1 MKKKIIFLLLT
12 TLLSINIGWS
22 QPITIA
28 EARAL
33 GEGSTVTVTG
43 IVTNGSEFGSSLR
56 YFQDASGG
64 LAGYSSTLSSV
75 KRGDSI
81 LITGTLKLYAN
92 LMELDPVT
100 SLTVVGSNY
109 DLPDPEVIYP
119 NDMIESR
126 EGTLVKIENLEF
138 DSPSGTF
145 AGGSNY
151 SFTANGQS
159 GTMRTNNNSDIVGE
173 PVPTGMVSLTGIVGQ
188 YDWDDPNDGYQ
199 LLIRDKQDLV
209 SGSSINFTSTVE
221 ISALSTS
228 GFTLSWTT
236 DVNGTS
242 GIYYGNTPDLEM
254 TPLTDMTSTTSHS
267 ISITGA
273 NPSEVFYVKAFSV
286 NGEDTTKTSML
297 TYITQ
302 STSSGD
308 IKVYFNRAVDHSVS
322 TGTDAIQLDN
332 AIDDTLIKYI
342 DRAKES
348 IDFTIYNFN
357 NTGISNISTALNAAH
372 SRGVVVRVIYDSE
385 AANTGIDELD
395 AGIGKLPDT
404 DGIYPDYG
412 IMHNKF
418 VVFDA
423 NSADPDDSFVW
434 TGATNFTDGQ
444 INTDPNNVI
453 IIQDQ
458 SLAISYQMEFNEMFG
473 STGALPD
480 AVNARFGPDKT
491 DNTPHEFIIDG
502 KRVESYFSPSD
513 GTTARILDVIRSTE
527 SDLSIATMLITR
539 SELGYAISDQADAG
553 VTTKVLVNT
562 DANCSETVVGTL
574 TDALGVNFLE
584 MGESGIMHH
593 KYMIADQSNPAS
605 DPMVLTGCHNWSSSA
620 ELRNDENTLIIHD
633 AEIANIFYQEFVER
647 FSHGQLIV
655 SAPNCSNDYATTD
668 KGVSVTTN
676 VIEND
681 DIPGSYTLTIIDP
694 PANGTAD
701 IDLNRD
707 IIYTPASEFLGLDTI
722 FYKACLTA
730 DPSLCGEARLVVLV
744 QESTGI
750 GNAGIDTMWE
760 IYPNPVGEFLNLNIG
775 SDIAGTAEIEIINLN
790 GRMIKKYRIMLSKG
804 VQEFNLDLPELSK
817 GIYFVRFSMND
828 SRSIKKM
835 IVQ

>member
-12 TLLSINIGWS
+12 TLLSINIVWS

-56 YFQDASGG
+56 YFQDATGG
-64 LAGYSSTLSSV
+64 LAAYSGTVSSIQ
-75 KRGDSI
+75 RGDSI
-81 LITGTLKLYAN
+81 VITGTLKLYAH

-100 SLTVVGSNY
+100 SVTIEGSDY
-109 DLPDPEVIYP
+109 DLPDPEVIIP
-119 NDMIESR
+119 NEMIESR
-126 EGTLVKIENLEF
+126 EGTLVKIENVVF
-138 DSPSGTF
+138 DSPSGSF
-145 AGGSNY
+145 IGNNNY

-159 GTMRTNNNSDIVGE
+159 GTMRTNTSSDIVGE
-173 PVPTGMVSLTGIVGQ
+173 PMPTGMVSLTGILGQ
-188 YDWDDPNDGYQ
+188 YNWDNPNSGYQ
-199 LLIRDKQDLV
+199 LLPRDKQDIV

-221 ISALSTS
+221 ISTLSTS

-242 GIYYGNTPDLEM
+242 GIFYGNTQDLEM
-254 TPLTDMTSTTSHS
+254 TPLTDMTSSTSHS
-267 ISITGA
+267 ISISGA
-273 NPSEVFYVKAFSV
+273 DPSEVFYVKAFSV
-286 NGEDTTKTSML
+286 NGSDTTKTSML

-308 IKVYFNRAVDHSVS
+308 IIVYFNRAVDHTVS
-322 TGTDAIQLDN
+322 TGTNAIQLDH

-357 NTGISNISTALNAAH
+357 NTNISNISTALNTAH

-395 AGIGKLPDT
+395 AGIGRLPDT

-423 NSADPDDSFVW
+423 NATDPDDSFVW

-473 STGALPD
+473 SSGASPD
-480 AVNARFGPDKT
+480 AGNAKFGPDKT

-539 SELGYAISDQADAG
+539 SELGYAISDQAG
-553 VTTKVLVNT
+553 VGVDTKVMVNT
-562 DANCSETVVGTL
+562 DANCTPTVVGTL
-574 TDALGVNFLE
+574 TDALGVNFVK

-593 KYMIADQSNPAS
+593 KYMIADQSNPTS

-620 ELRNDENTLIIHD
+620 EIRNDENTLIIHD
-633 AEIANIFYQEFVER
+633 AEIANIYYQEFVER

-655 SAPNCSNDYATTD
+655 SAPDCSNDYTTTN
-668 KGVSVTTN
+668 KGISVTTN
-676 VIEND
+676 VVEND

-694 PANGTAD
+694 PANGTANV
-701 IDLNRD
+701 DLNRD
-707 IIYTPASEFLGLDTI
+707 IIYTPTSEFLGLDTI
-722 FYKACLTA
+722 VYKVCLTA
-730 DPSLCGEARLVVLV
+730 DPSLCDEARLVVLV
-744 QESTGI
+744 QDLIGI
-750 GNAGIDTMWE
+750 GSTEMDSMWE
-760 IYPNPVGEFLNLNIG
+760 IYPNPVGKFLNLRFRSNLPG
-775 SDIAGTAEIEIINLN
+775 AAGIEIINLN
-790 GRMIKKYRIMLSKG
+790 GKMIKKYQILLSEG
-804 VQEFNLDLPELSK
+804 VQELYLDLPELSK
-817 GIYFVRFSMND
+817 GVYFVRFSFND
-828 SRSIKKM
+828 SSSMKKM